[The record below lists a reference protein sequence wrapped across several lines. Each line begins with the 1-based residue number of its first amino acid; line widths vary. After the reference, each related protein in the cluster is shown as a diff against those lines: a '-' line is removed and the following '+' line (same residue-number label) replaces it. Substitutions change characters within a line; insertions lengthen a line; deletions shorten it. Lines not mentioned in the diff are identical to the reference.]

1 MFIFISSPLLLHAL
15 NDSLDSG
22 YSLINVSDVIEE
34 SKTTIYFNHTFSTPP
49 KVVVGGVGFN
59 RNALVATLVED
70 SITTTSFKVYG
81 YYSGGTG
88 KAHISWIAYN
98 S

>member
-1 MFIFISSPLLLHAL
+1 MFFTGDCTIIVL

-22 YSLINVSDVIEE
+22 YSTINVSNE
-34 SKTTIYFNHTFSTPP
+34 KAGALNTIYFNHAFSTPP
-49 KVVVGGVGFN
+49 KVVVGGVGLN
-59 RNALVATLVED
+59 GNNLIPTLVED

-81 YYSGGTG
+81 WYSGGTG
-88 KAHISWIAYN
+88 KANISWIAYN